1 MGNLRIRYGRPVC
14 TNCNPRSRCEE
25 CKSRPK
31 STLLTMRE
39 GDDIFFG
46 ISKCNPV
53 DHWSSKEGKRRAQRR
68 LDLAMS
74 DKPKSFMKPTIE
86 IVNGDEVTTICTM
99 GELSVHSSG
108 LFGKCPVDQV
118 KNLLQYFDS
127 VTCFLPTK

>member
-14 TNCNPRSRCEE
+14 ENCNPKSRCEQ

-74 DKPKSFMKPTIE
+74 DKPKSFTVQKGGFT
-86 IVNGDEVTTICTM
+86 
-99 GELSVHSSG
+99 VHSSG
-108 LFGKCPVDQV
+108 LFGRCSVSQV
-118 KNLLQYFDS
+118 TTLLQYFDS
-127 VTCFLPTK
+127 ITEFLPASTDSLPVKQQLQTHL